1 MWELLRSSS
10 GGAVAGVDLLISGP
24 VGQTDIEGGTWARG
38 QVDMG
43 DTREARRLR
52 GSVDQKNI
60 IGSQVSAIGSQVRV
74 FRFGYGCGWG
84 N

>member
-1 MWELLRSSS
+1 MGVAEPWGVSSWH
-10 GGAVAGVDLLISGP
+10 AGKL
-24 VGQTDIEGGTWARG
+24 ARG
-38 QVDMG
+38 EA
-43 DTREARRLR
+43 REVRRLR